1 VRLFVFTHGLKAL
14 PYTFMEN
21 PENQIP
27 GDGKERVALEM
38 AKFIFEKIVLFD
50 TANEKP
56 LARKAYFFKLY
67 GECLAVIVSQKPP
80 SDA

>member
-1 VRLFVFTHGLKAL
+1 
-14 PYTFMEN
+14 MEN
-21 PENQIP
+21 SNNQIL
-27 GDGKERVALEM
+27 GDSKERVALEM
-38 AKFIFEKIVLFD
+38 AKFIFEKIVMFD

-67 GECLAVIVSQKPP
+67 AECLGIVSKNPP